1 MHHLIMAGR
10 GDLMPRLSREL
21 TFAPHL
27 SFEAWPDVG
36 QERPLITASPPPTLG
51 TVCKKEGKGAA
62 LIPPACNIEAII
74 STWWRSPDR
83 RHRSR
88 TPACGSKTLMSHSR
102 IPQRST
108 APSDDRMPVQ
118 SLDSLLAIA
127 DRSSPLITPLQN
139 PRRTSR
145 SHSSTDGGKRI
156 CR

>member
-1 MHHLIMAGR
+1 MRPLIMAGR

-21 TFAPHL
+21 MFAPHL

-36 QERPLITASPPPTLG
+36 QGRPMITAPPPTSG
-51 TVCKKEGKGAA
+51 AVCKKEGKGGSLDSA
-62 LIPPACNIEAII
+62 ACNIKVII
-74 STWWRSPDR
+74 SAWWRSPDR

-88 TPACGSKTLMSHSR
+88 IPACGSKTLLSHSR
-102 IPQRST
+102 IPERST
-108 APSDDRMPVQ
+108 APPDDRMPIQ

-127 DRSSPLITPLQN
+127 DRSSPLIAPLQSQ
-139 PRRTSR
+139 RGASL